1 MKYFS
6 LGFIIFLLVLSFSC
20 LPGCT
25 TNPYPTKVY
34 YEIHDAPVPKM
45 KIINRPDGTQA
56 IVEDRNS

>member
-6 LGFIIFLLVLSFSC
+6 LGFIVFLVVLSFSC
-20 LPGCT
+20 LPGCRD
-25 TNPYPTKVY
+25 PYPGKVY

-45 KIINRPDGTQA
+45 KIITRPDGTQA